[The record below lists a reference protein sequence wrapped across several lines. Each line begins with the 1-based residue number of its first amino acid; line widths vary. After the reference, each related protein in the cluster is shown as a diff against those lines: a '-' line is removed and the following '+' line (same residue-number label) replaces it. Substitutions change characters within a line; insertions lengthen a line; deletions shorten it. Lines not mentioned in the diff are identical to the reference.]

1 MVYLLFYSLVRMGF
15 ARSFYCSHVRCR
27 LVVLSPRINVGL
39 RLVIGLNLGGD
50 GPFLRVNVCFSYRAR
65 GVILVLPI
73 SFFGIDV
80 LRMILMVV
88 YFVSFSL
95 FSFEGKIWLVLGPLR
110 GPRPG

>member
-1 MVYLLFYSLVRMGF
+1 MTPCLGIRVEKVARPDFFPDWYMVYLLFYSLVRMGF

-65 GVILVLPI
+65 GVILVIPI
-73 SFFGIDV
+73 CF
-80 LRMILMVV
+80 LW
-88 YFVSFSL
+88 Y
-95 FSFEGKIWLVLGPLR
+95 
-110 GPRPG
+110 